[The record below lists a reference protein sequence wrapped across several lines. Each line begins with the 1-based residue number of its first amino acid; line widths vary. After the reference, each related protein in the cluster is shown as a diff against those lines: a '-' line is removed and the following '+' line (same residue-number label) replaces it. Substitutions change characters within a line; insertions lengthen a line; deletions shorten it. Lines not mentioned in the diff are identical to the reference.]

1 MSRSALKVLA
11 VVLGLLIVVVLMAGL
26 DNLPRQ
32 VRAQIGVERQV
43 LASAQKDLAQARDE
57 VTREVGG
64 DPQLFAGVPA
74 SRAWPGALD
83 QASALMAAAGR
94 DMADLAALEKR
105 NRRQDGERAQALMGR
120 ERKQREAAATAV
132 AAVRKDAAG
141 WVTFRRDLP
150 RSLDEME
157 RQRRAIEAID
167 LGAVSAAVQ
176 KAQTDWPE
184 KRSDLEGRL
193 AGLRSLKSEAESA
206 WQSSEGAR
214 RDAAA
219 GNLAGIAAIAGATS
233 VLRNASAVLPRQA
246 AELQGLTGQL
256 YQAWDKVL
264 VDMDVRGIGTNRS
277 FDQKIR
283 TVRTRLDD
291 PAGKAASTSSDEKWE
306 EVPRETY
313 EAMKNNLGMAVAHKP
328 AGKYDSEAERVAQ
341 PAGFA
346 YVAPPGQANQYGR
359 WERRDGHDFWVFYGQ
374 YALLRDLLFNRNY
387 RPLDRGE
394 WEGYRGSRERG
405 RTYYGQD
412 ESAGAPRYGSQ
423 GTSTRERYSG
433 SQYGSRGGFRDSEYA
448 SKPGGYRDSEYAT
461 PAARD
466 RNGDASPR
474 TFGRSRRDEPGAVP
488 RAAPPSRSYRPA
500 PSYRPPSRP
509 SSPGRSFGRRR

>member
-11 VVLGLLIVVVLMAGL
+11 VVLGLLIVVVLMAGF

-32 VRAQIGVERQV
+32 VRAQIGVERQA

-57 VTREVGG
+57 VAREVAG

-74 SRAWPGALD
+74 SRARPGALD
-83 QASALMAAAGR
+83 QAAALMAAAGR

-105 NRRQDGERAQALMGR
+105 NRRQDGERAQTLMGR

-141 WVTFRRDLP
+141 WVDFRRDLP
-150 RSLDEME
+150 RALDEME
-157 RQRRAIEAID
+157 RQQRAIEAID
-167 LGAVSAAVQ
+167 LGAASAAVQ
-176 KAQTDWPE
+176 KAQNDWPE
-184 KRSDLEGRL
+184 KRGDLEGRL
-193 AGLRSLKSEAESA
+193 AGLRSLKSEAEGA
-206 WQSSEGAR
+206 WQSSESAR
-214 RDAAA
+214 RAAAA
-219 GNLAGIAAIAGATS
+219 GNLAGIAAIAGAAS

-291 PAGKAASTSSDEKWE
+291 PAGKASSTSSDEKWE

-346 YVAPPGQANQYGR
+346 YVAPPGQSNQYGR
-359 WERRDGHDFWVFYGQ
+359 WERSDGRDFWVFYGQ

-433 SQYGSRGGFRDSEYA
+433 SQYGSHGGFRDSEYA

-474 TFGRSRRDEPGAVP
+474 TFGRRRLDDNA
-488 RAAPPSRSYRPA
+488 
-500 PSYRPPSRP
+500 
-509 SSPGRSFGRRR
+509 